1 MDNWCV
7 RVQHGM
13 IHRIIYPID
22 SVRRRMMMEAGRE
35 QRLYKSSFH
44 CFKTMV
50 MTEGY
55 RGFYR
60 GLSAN
65 LIRGMGTSIL
75 LVMYDEVRALLAMH

>member
-1 MDNWCV
+1 
-7 RVQHGM
+7 
-13 IHRIIYPID
+13 
-22 SVRRRMMMEAGRE
+22 MMMEAGRE
-35 QRLYKSSFH
+35 QRMYKSSFH

-50 MTEGY
+50 INEGY

-75 LVMYDEVRALLAMH
+75 LVLYDEIRALMDAVH